1 MPLVQFLRKSQNSV
15 CHRDF
20 THMLSHV
27 CELIS
32 PRHVTGSIDVF
43 LRRAAAIVNNN
54 VLFGGLDTGVLES
67 QVFDIGLAPDSRDN
81 SIAWKLAAIV
91 QYCDWCIVNPF
102 PCGDA
107 VPKQKHTATSP

>member
-1 MPLVQFLRKSQNSV
+1 MPLVKFLGEAQYGV

-67 QVFDIGLAPDSRDN
+67 QAFDICLAPNRRKN
-81 SIAWKLAAIV
+81 SIAWKPAAIV
-91 QYCDWCIVNPF
+91 QYCGGFIVNPF
-102 PCGDA
+102 RCRDA
-107 VPKQKHTATSP
+107 VPKQK